1 LTDPVLTVKDLR
13 VSFQTQRG
21 LVRAVDGVSFTLMP
35 SERFG
40 LVGESGSG
48 KSTTALSLL
57 GLIKPPGRIDGG
69 EVHLDGRD
77 LFSLSYDQMR
87 RARLADLALIP
98 QGAMN
103 SLNPVATVKNQIID
117 GLKDHDVKSPKD
129 ELDERVT
136 FLLGKVGLEPSVADM
151 YPHEL
156 SGGMKQRVTIAISIS
171 MNPKLII
178 ADEPTSALDV
188 VTQMQVMETL
198 VELQEEIGAA
208 LVMIGHDMGLMAQ
221 VVDRIGVMYA
231 GKLVEVGTVRDI
243 LETPFH
249 PYTKMLVG
257 SLPSLESKKTRVTR
271 PQGIPGITPS
281 LYDLPTGCAFY
292 PRCPKVMKQCSE
304 ITPSMIEIEVGR
316 TTACHLHEGA
326 IEKIERQDG
335 IPTQA

>member
-1 LTDPVLTVKDLR
+1 
-13 VSFQTQRG
+13 
-21 LVRAVDGVSFTLMP
+21 MP

-48 KSTTALSLL
+48 KSTTALALM

-69 EVHLDGRD
+69 EVHLAGRD
-77 LFSLSYDQMR
+77 LLSLSLDQMR
-87 RARLADLALIP
+87 RARLAELALIP

-103 SLNPVATVKNQIID
+103 SLNPVATVRNQIVD
-117 GLKDHDVKSPKD
+117 GLKDHDDKSPKD
-129 ELDERVT
+129 VLDQRVA
-136 FLLGKVGLEPSVADM
+136 FLLGKVGLEPSVANM
-151 YPHEL
+151 FPHEL

-171 MNPKLII
+171 LNPKLII

-198 VELQEEIGAA
+198 IELQEEIGAA

-231 GKLVEVGTVRDI
+231 GKLVEVGSVRDI
-243 LETPFH
+243 LESPFH
-249 PYTKMLVG
+249 PYTKLLVG

-281 LYDLPTGCAFY
+281 LYDLPTGCAFH

-304 ITPSMIEIEVGR
+304 IIPANEELEAGR
-316 TTACHLHEGA
+316 WTACHLYEGA
-326 IEKIERQDG
+326 IEKMERQDG
-335 IPTQA
+335 IPAKA